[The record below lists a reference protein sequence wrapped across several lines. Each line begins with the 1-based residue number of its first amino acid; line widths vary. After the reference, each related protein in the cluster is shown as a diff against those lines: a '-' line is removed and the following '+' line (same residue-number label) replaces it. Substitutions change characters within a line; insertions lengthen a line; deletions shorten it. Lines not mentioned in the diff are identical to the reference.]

1 MVGADVGKKVAEN
14 TQDKKDHSENRAVQ
28 AADNVVGGKKPG
40 FRGLTE
46 MLNGS

>member
-28 AADNVVGGKKPG
+28 QPTMWPEERNPVFAG
-40 FRGLTE
+40 
-46 MLNGS
+46 